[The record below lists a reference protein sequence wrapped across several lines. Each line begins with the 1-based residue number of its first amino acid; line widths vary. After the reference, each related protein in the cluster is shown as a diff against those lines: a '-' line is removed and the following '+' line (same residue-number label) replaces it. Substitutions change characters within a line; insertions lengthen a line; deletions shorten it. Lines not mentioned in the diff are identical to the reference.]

1 MLFFFIALL
10 RKWNYNVGGE
20 ELDNFEF
27 AGNKMEELLYDN
39 RRNVWRFILY

>member
-10 RKWNYNVGGE
+10 RKWNYNVGE

-27 AGNKMEELLYDN
+27 EKEELLWD
-39 RRNVWRFILY
+39 FLIS

>member
-27 AGNKMEELLYDN
+27 GGGMKYG
-39 RRNVWRFILY
+39 